1 MPEAAPVVF
10 RRRQTAGGKEV
21 VPRLGGEKLQR
32 QQCCSLSAMAL
43 AETFDT
49 EHNHDR
55 RLDLLGWYKALE
67 DWQIDVDVVD
77 GSIFKDQ
84 TADQYEVLV
93 LAANDCYALDPD
105 SELEQGIAAWVK
117 MAECCCTDRWIGFAQ
132 ASVGSRRLSHE
143 KDAFECSGEK
153 GMLTGNAVWA
163 ASREENAD
171 VLAVW
176 ETDEKPCKLSSAH
189 LGREQFTK

>member
-1 MPEAAPVVF
+1 MLFP
-10 RRRQTAGGKEV
+10 
-21 VPRLGGEKLQR
+21 
-32 QQCCSLSAMAL
+32 SAMAL

-117 MAECCCTDRWIGFAQ
+117 MAECCCTDRWICLHRRALAAAVFPMK
-132 ASVGSRRLSHE
+132 RMRLSAAA
-143 KDAFECSGEK
+143 KREC
-153 GMLTGNAVWA
+153 
-163 ASREENAD
+163 
-171 VLAVW
+171 
-176 ETDEKPCKLSSAH
+176 
-189 LGREQFTK
+189 

>member
-1 MPEAAPVVF
+1 
-10 RRRQTAGGKEV
+10 
-21 VPRLGGEKLQR
+21 
-32 QQCCSLSAMAL
+32 MAL

-117 MAECCCTDRWIGFAQ
+117 KWRNAAARTDGFA
-132 ASVGSRRLSHE
+132 
-143 KDAFECSGEK
+143 CTGERWQP
-153 GMLTGNAVWA
+153 L
-163 ASREENAD
+163 
-171 VLAVW
+171 
-176 ETDEKPCKLSSAH
+176 P
-189 LGREQFTK
+189 FP

>member
-1 MPEAAPVVF
+1 MPEAF
-10 RRRQTAGGKEV
+10 CRSLEEGNRWWKEV
-21 VPRLGGEKLQR
+21 VPRHGGRKAAKAAVLFP
-32 QQCCSLSAMAL
+32 SAMAL

-117 MAECCCTDRWIGFAQ
+117 NGGMLLHGPMDLLAQ
-132 ASVGSRRLSHE
+132 ASVGSHCLSHE

-153 GMLTGNAVWA
+153 GMLTGTQFG
-163 ASREENAD
+163 SFEE
-171 VLAVW
+171 
-176 ETDEKPCKLSSAH
+176 
-189 LGREQFTK
+189 